1 MTQGGSGT
9 NNSEFIDEMADLVVT
24 TPFINVEKVCL
35 PHSNDQCIVYDL
47 SGQGRYREQWQF
59 FYPDVDGIFY
69 VVDSTDLD
77 RVSVN

>member
-9 NNSEFIDEMADLVVT
+9 NSSEYVDDMADLVVT
-24 TPFINVEKVCL
+24 TPFINVEKVFL
-35 PHSNDQCIVYDL
+35 PHSNDQCIIYDL